1 MFFVTTTIKGDTAYA
16 ISVCLPLR
24 SFVHYWRAVRAGVKW
39 RERQASHVPASA
51 LLHPSFCLTSRVC
64 APARA
69 ARREFSSQR
78 NEPKRHRHR
87 RLRRLLLLQLASLP
101 AGNKRTNTM
110 TRLGGLLVATVTL
123 LLSSAAAI
131 YPDGLWD
138 RSTKFSSQESFDA
151 AIQDAID
158 SDRTLFVRWIASEG

>member
-1 MFFVTTTIKGDTAYA
+1 
-16 ISVCLPLR
+16 
-24 SFVHYWRAVRAGVKW
+24 
-39 RERQASHVPASA
+39 
-51 LLHPSFCLTSRVC
+51 
-64 APARA
+64 
-69 ARREFSSQR
+69 
-78 NEPKRHRHR
+78 
-87 RLRRLLLLQLASLP
+87 
-101 AGNKRTNTM
+101 M